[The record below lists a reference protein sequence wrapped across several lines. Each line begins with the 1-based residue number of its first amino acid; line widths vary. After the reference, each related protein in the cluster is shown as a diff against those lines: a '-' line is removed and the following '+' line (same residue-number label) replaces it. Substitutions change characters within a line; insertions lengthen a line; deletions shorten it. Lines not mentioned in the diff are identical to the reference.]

1 MKHPVLLF
9 ALILVSTVLFAKN
22 TTSRIEV
29 KANCEICKE
38 KIEKTLDIP
47 GISHADWNI
56 ETKILTVRYNEKKV
70 SISDIHSMISNIGY
84 ATNKVNANIDSQAQ
98 LMKCCQ
104 PKEPV
109 KKCGTTKKGCC
120 SK

>member
-1 MKHPVLLF
+1 MKHPILFTLLF
-9 ALILVSTVLFAKN
+9 ISTVLFAKN
-22 TTSRIEV
+22 ITSRIEV
-29 KANCEICKE
+29 KANCKICKE

-47 GISHADWNI
+47 GISHADWNK
-56 ETKILTVRYNEKKV
+56 ETKILTVRYNDKKV
-70 SISDIHSMISNIGY
+70 SLDDIHSMISKIGY
-84 ATNKVNANIDSQAQ
+84 STNKVNANTKSQAQ

-104 PKEPV
+104 PKEPI